1 MARLYNTDRRSHPD
15 REAVAIRRAIFR
27 WRGRAPPGDG
37 WRSIRGETDMANM
50 KLMYSPTS
58 PYVRKVM
65 VLAIETGLDKKI
77 DRITAATTPV
87 APHPDVMA
95 RNPLAKVPSLQAEG
109 LSLYDS
115 PVICEYL
122 DSKHNK
128 KKFFPA
134 KGKARFT
141 ALRQQALADG
151 LLDAALLVRYEL
163 TLRDAN
169 MRSRAWHE
177 AQMRKITS
185 ALDQMEKEAGTL
197 KGAPTIGHVSFA
209 CALGYLDFRFADEN
223 WRNGH
228 KKLAA
233 WYDKFAQRPS
243 MKATMPPT

>member
-1 MARLYNTDRRSHPD
+1 MAK
-15 REAVAIRRAIFR
+15 
-27 WRGRAPPGDG
+27 
-37 WRSIRGETDMANM
+37 M

-65 VLAIETGLDKKI
+65 VLAIEAGLDKKI
-77 DRITAATTPV
+77 DKETVATTPV
-87 APHPDVMA
+87 APNRDLA
-95 RNPLAKVPSLQAEG
+95 KTNPLVKVPSLRAEG

-122 DSKHNK
+122 DSKHRK

-134 KGKARFT
+134 KGKARFN
-141 ALRQQALADG
+141 ALRQQALGDG

-163 TLRDAN
+163 TLREEP
-169 MRSRAWHE
+169 MRNAAWQE
-177 AQMRKITS
+177 AQMKKIRS

-197 KGAPTIGHVSFA
+197 RGSPTIGHITFA
-209 CALGYLDFRFADEN
+209 CALAYLDFRFADEG
-223 WRNGH
+223 WRKGH